1 MTSTDLKVLVVDDD
15 AKVRATVVRCILDYG
30 YEVRGVGSAEEAIQ
44 TLEKTPFPIVFS
56 DWRMPGMDGFEL
68 LERIVKL
75 NPETKV
81 IMITGHGTIP
91 SAVDAMRRGAYDYL
105 TKPFHLEEIRSILDR
120 VARLHEIETTG
131 GEGPSE
137 ALSEE
142 HVFYGIV
149 GATRPMREVFL
160 LIRKVARARSNVL
173 IRGESGTGK
182 EMVARAIHENG
193 PDADKPFVAVNCGAI
208 PSTLIESELFG
219 HTKGAF
225 TDAKGNKLGLFR
237 SAHGGTIF
245 LDEVAEL
252 GLDMQ
257 VKLLR
262 TLQEREV
269 RPVGAEQPVKISVR
283 VIAATNKNLEEMMQ
297 EGKFRSDLY
306 YRLNVIPIE
315 IPPLCERKG
324 DIGLLAYHFI
334 RKHFPDQDPSWRVSD
349 DALHVLRNYSWPG
362 NVRELESVIERA
374 IVLGDGDVIT
384 ARSLPGNLLD
394 AQKARDDVEE
404 DSIRSLDDVERYT
417 ILKTLRYTSGD
428 KQAAARLLKI
438 DRSTLYRKLQKYSLD
453 VK

>member
-1 MTSTDLKVLVVDDD
+1 MVAPDLRVLVVDDD
-15 AKVRATVVRCILDYG
+15 AAVRATVVRCILDYG
-30 YEVRGVGSAEEAIQ
+30 YEVEGVGSAEEAIQ
-44 TLEKTPFPIVFS
+44 TLEMNAYPVIFS
-56 DWRMPGMDGFEL
+56 DWRMPGMDGFAL
-68 LERIVKL
+68 LERIGKL
-75 NPETKV
+75 NPDAKV
-81 IMITGHGTIP
+81 IIITGHGTIP

-120 VARLHEIETTG
+120 IARLYELDASGDDTL
-131 GEGPSE
+131 PE
-137 ALSEE
+137 ALSDE
-142 HVFYGIV
+142 HVFCGIV
-149 GATRPMREVFL
+149 GSTRPMHEVFR

-182 EMVARAIHENG
+182 ELVARAIHTNG
-193 PDADKPFVAVNCGAI
+193 PDAEQPFVAVNCGAI
-208 PSTLIESELFG
+208 PPTLIESELFG
-219 HTKGAF
+219 HNKGAF
-225 TDAKGNKLGLFR
+225 TDAKLAKKGLFR

-269 RPVGAEQPVKISVR
+269 RPVGAELPVKISVR
-283 VIAATNKNLEEMMQ
+283 VIAATNKNLEDMMR

-334 RKHFPDQDPSWRVSD
+334 RKHYPHEDPSWRVSD
-349 DALHVLRNYSWPG
+349 DALNVLRSYSWPG

-374 IVLGDGDVIT
+374 IVLGESDIIT
-384 ARSLPGNLLD
+384 SRSLPPTLLE
-394 AQKARDDVEE
+394 AQKDRKDAED
-404 DSIRSLDDVERYT
+404 DSIRSLDDVERHT